1 LVLRSF
7 PGDIRS
13 LSPLRVQSQTEKR
26 GELEEGEEAD
36 DDDDDDDDDGLVAFD
51 VETVRERFRD
61 GKETTET

>member
-1 LVLRSF
+1 VHSF
-7 PGDIRS
+7 PGEIRS

-26 GELEEGEEAD
+26 GELEEGEEAN
-36 DDDDDDDDDGLVAFD
+36 DDDDDDDGLVAFD